1 MLRPGHRLRLPGQR
15 LRLRPHQRRGAEPGR
30 GAAAGAGRWQGPW
43 PRRGAEGG
51 KGWKLGDERV
61 VFVGKMVEN
70 GGFTRKNGGKWWFY
84 HGLLRNVMG
93 FE

>member
-1 MLRPGHRLRLPGQR
+1 
-15 LRLRPHQRRGAEPGR
+15 
-30 GAAAGAGRWQGPW
+30 
-43 PRRGAEGG
+43 
-51 KGWKLGDERV
+51 V